1 MSKFCFIVFLLI
13 SLASVEVKAQDI
25 LSDTVPVDRLA
36 VGVGAGYDFG
46 GYGVNA
52 TYYITQSFG
61 VFAGGGYTPAGVGF
75 NAGVKLRAVF
85 NKQAT
90 PVMPFVTAM
99 YGYYAAIAPKD
110 LSYLNKMFY
119 GPTIGGGVDFR
130 PKNSKTV
137 YITGTLLFPIRS
149 SDAQQYINDIN
160 NFQGAGYKGKLRV
173 LNGSIGV
180 KFILF
185 NQH

>member
-1 MSKFCFIVFLLI
+1 MSKFCFIVLLI
-13 SLASVEVKAQDI
+13 FSVTSIELKAQDI

-46 GYGVNA
+46 GYGANA
-52 TYYITQSFG
+52 TYYFTESFG
-61 VFAGGGYTPAGVGF
+61 VFAGGGYTPAGVGY
-75 NAGVKLRAVF
+75 NAGIKLRAVF

-90 PVMPFVTAM
+90 PVMPFITAM

-110 LSYLNKMFY
+110 LAYLNKMFY
-119 GPTIGGGVDFR
+119 GITVGGGVDFR
-130 PKNSKTV
+130 PKNSKFG
-137 YITGTLLFPIRS
+137 YITATLLFPIRTP
-149 SDAQQYINDIN
+149 DAQQYINNVN
-160 NFQGAGYKGKLRV
+160 NFQDAGYKGKLHV
-173 LNGSIGV
+173 LNGSIGY